1 MSFTTC
7 SRRHL
12 VAVQNFRGLMRG
24 REHQLI
30 LQRFTELKKK
40 LGNASGAK
48 TQVLFGDMQ
57 VTVNTD
63 CLSNLLYSCLSF
75 LLPDSYFYTDNKLME
90 EGEEAQ
96 VVDLFK
102 NRWTIAVLLRW
113 FNCFWYKL
121 EFGLSNTAILKDI
134 SLCGSLSCMFEFFKT
149 IWGIHSFWTSL
160 KCKQNAHKLFAV
172 VEICSKYLFYVKWR
186 LQVWWRTAQFCLIL
200 K

>member
-1 MSFTTC
+1 
-7 SRRHL
+7 
-12 VAVQNFRGLMRG
+12 MRG

-40 LGNASGAK
+40 LGNASGDK

-57 VTVNTD
+57 VSVNTD

-96 VVDLFK
+96 VVDLLK

-121 EFGLSNTAILKDI
+121 EFALSNTAILKDI

-149 IWGIHSFWTSL
+149 IWGIHLFYLNSC
-160 KCKQNAHKLFAV
+160 KCKQNAQDINCNSLDLF
-172 VEICSKYLFYVKWR
+172 
-186 LQVWWRTAQFCLIL
+186 
-200 K
+200 